1 MIPVNAG
8 ETTVLTLPT
17 SLKSAYA
24 NLNSSFAEPGNYTGG
39 IEFVEAKDMGNTASI
54 SMLVHDPLQRDI
66 FPTKENTQI
75 IEGGK
80 PVKITEI
87 TRQVAPPSVVLV
99 LDSSGSMGKQMPAT
113 TAAAK
118 EFIQGLP
125 DKTFIK
131 VIDFDS
137 QVKVLNGETK
147 ENVLKNLSKITAGG
161 STKLF
166 DATLQGLELLDGKT
180 RPALVVFADG
190 ADSSIDGQGEGS
202 YRSQEEVVEALKRG

>member
-1 MIPVNAG
+1 MWCSLGDVVVEPPNEVDFQCYRCFPRGDITPEGDTLFWLPAGLWNVVLLAEGVGLYDSKVRMIPVNAG

-99 LDSSGSMGKQMPAT
+99 LDP
-113 TAAAK
+113 
-118 EFIQGLP
+118 
-125 DKTFIK
+125 
-131 VIDFDS
+131 
-137 QVKVLNGETK
+137 QVHG
-147 ENVLKNLSKITAGG
+147 
-161 STKLF
+161 
-166 DATLQGLELLDGKT
+166 
-180 RPALVVFADG
+180 
-190 ADSSIDGQGEGS
+190 
-202 YRSQEEVVEALKRG
+202 